1 MESISDQELLLSYNY
16 FIVSSYSSS
25 KVPLNV
31 FTSYKHSLQI
41 FFSTNTVESCDNKP
55 SADLSLCTSLD
66 QNRCTFASD
75 FEEEKENGID
85 RSLAD
90 FLRKVGEILNYSFV
104 SFRREYNCF
113 PVLGSERTKTFS
125 SRFYRRRFHA
135 CQYCTNVKPTIDC
148 VAKNISISNSPARR
162 GRKRRGGGGDK
173 NKKFQP
179 PRNYPLPG

>member
-1 MESISDQELLLSYNY
+1 M
-16 FIVSSYSSS
+16 
-25 KVPLNV
+25 

-41 FFSTNTVESCDNKP
+41 SFSTNTVESCDNKP

-104 SFRREYNCF
+104 SFRRKYNCF

-135 CQYCTNVKPTIDC
+135 CQYCTNVKLIALQKIFLFPILLLGEEEKEEGEEEIIIKNFNRQEIIHFPDNDNSSFPEIDNR
-148 VAKNISISNSPARR
+148 AKLFNVLRSI
-162 GRKRRGGGGDK
+162 
-173 NKKFQP
+173 
-179 PRNYPLPG
+179 